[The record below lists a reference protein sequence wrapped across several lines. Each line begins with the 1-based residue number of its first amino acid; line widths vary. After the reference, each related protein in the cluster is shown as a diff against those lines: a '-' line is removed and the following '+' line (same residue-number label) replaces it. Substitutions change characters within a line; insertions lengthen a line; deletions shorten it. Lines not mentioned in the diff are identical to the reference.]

1 MKVKKFA
8 SYQGTL
14 VLDEFYQLCMNID
27 PVTRCS
33 VCYFR
38 QRTDACLG
46 KKDYLH
52 KPFIEGVKL
61 IK

>member
-46 KKDYLH
+46 KKIT
-52 KPFIEGVKL
+52 FINVSL
-61 IK
+61 RVLN